1 MEQRLSLVTLGV
13 TDLTRARRFY
23 EDGLGWTRANRHAE
37 IVFYQLPGMVLALF
51 GRTAL
56 AEDAN
61 VIDAGGSFSGIALAY
76 CTRDR
81 AEVERVLARAEAAG
95 GTILKPAEEAFWG
108 GYSGYFADPD
118 GHPWEVAWNPEWPL
132 AEDGSVRLPYG
143 E

>member
-13 TDLTRARRFY
+13 SDLTRARRFY
-23 EDGLGWTRANRHAE
+23 EEGLGWARANRHAE

-51 GRTAL
+51 GRAAL

-61 VIDAGGSFSGIALAY
+61 VVDDGGSFSGIALAY
-76 CTRDR
+76 CTRDK
-81 AEVERVLARAEAAG
+81 AEVERVLVRAEAAG
-95 GTILKPAEEAFWG
+95 GTILKPAEQAFWG